1 MDSLLEV
8 GVSGLTA
15 ARLALQTAGNNIAN
29 VNTPGYSRQ
38 SVLQTSQRANFSG
51 SLYLGAGTA
60 VQSVQRAYNEFAVAQ
75 QRDLESQVAKSALV
89 SSQLGSITGMLGTE
103 NSGVAPA
110 MSQVF
115 ANLQALSANPSD
127 TATRTTALAGAAT
140 FVHMMQST
148 SQQLTDERTS
158 LNQQLGSLAAEVNS
172 FAAQVASLNNQ
183 IAVATSAGGSPN
195 DLLDQR
201 DQVVQQLSQDIR
213 VSALKTS
220 GGDVSLYLGSGQPL
234 VVGGTS
240 YALSSQSDP
249 ALPTDQ
255 RLVLQNSAG
264 RPVPVSLAGVGGGKL
279 AGVIEVR
286 DGALNAAQNALGHI
300 TAVLATALNEQQA
313 LGVDAGGRPG
323 QPMFTLPG
331 PQVIARGDNQG
342 GGALSASF
350 SDTTAL
356 TGSDYQVV
364 YDGSQYSVRRLSDSS
379 TTFFGSMPQTL
390 DGVTIASSGTPAA
403 GDSFLVRPTIGV
415 VAGLALAIS
424 NPNQIAA
431 GGALVASAPL
441 SNKGAATIA
450 QPVVDGYPADPA
462 LRDPV
467 TIRFTSA
474 TTYTLTTPTGT
485 SAPQTFAPGGSIAI
499 NGWSVQVNGAAAAG
513 DTFAIGPNTNPGGDS
528 RNAVAMAAL
537 QSLSLVDGATLAGA
551 LGGVVSSTASQ
562 QQASQTALGVQQSML
577 TTAKNDVQSAAGVN
591 LDEEASNLLTLQQAY
606 QASSKYIQI
615 ADSLFQGLMQLNL

>member
-38 SVLQTSQRANFSG
+38 SVVQTSQRANFSG
-51 SLYLGAGTA
+51 ALYLGAGTA
-60 VQSVQRAYNEFAVAQ
+60 IQSVQRAYNEFAVAQ
-75 QRDLESQVAKSALV
+75 QRDLQSQVAKSTLV
-89 SSQLGSITGMLGTE
+89 STQLGSITGMLGTE
-103 NSGVAPA
+103 TSGVAPA

-127 TATRTTALAGAAT
+127 TATRTTALAGAAN
-140 FVHMMQST
+140 FVHMMQAT
-148 SQQLTDERTS
+148 AQQLTDARTS
-158 LNQQLGSLAAEVNS
+158 LNQQLGSIAAEVNS
-172 FAAQVASLNNQ
+172 YAAQVASLNNQ
-183 IAVATSAGGSPN
+183 IAVATAAGGSPN

-249 ALPTDQ
+249 SLPTDQ

-279 AGVIEVR
+279 AGVIDVR
-286 DGALNAAQNALGHI
+286 DGALNAAQNSLGRI
-300 TAVLATALNEQQA
+300 SAVLATALNQQQT
-313 LGVDAGGRPG
+313 LGVDAAGQPG

-331 PQVIARGDNQG
+331 PQVIARGDNPG
-342 GGALSASF
+342 TASLSAAF
-350 SDTTAL
+350 ADTTAL

-364 YDGSQYSVRRLSDSS
+364 FDGSQYAVTRLADS
-379 TTFFGSMPQTL
+379 TTMVFASMPQTI
-390 DGVTIASSGTPAA
+390 DGVTMALSGTPAA
-403 GDSFLVRPTIGV
+403 GDAFLVRPTIGV
-415 VAGLALAIS
+415 VAGLALALS

-441 SNKGAATIA
+441 TNQGTATVS

-467 TIRFTSA
+467 TITFTPGGA
-474 TTYTLTTPTGT
+474 YTVTTPSGT
-485 SAPQTFAPGGSIAI
+485 SAPMAFANGGSIAV
-499 NGWSVQVNGAAAAG
+499 NGWSVQVSGTPAAG
-513 DTFAIGPNTNPGGDS
+513 DAFVIGPNTNPGGDS

-537 QSLSLVDGATLAGA
+537 QSASLVAGATLAGA
-551 LGGVVSSTASQ
+551 LGGVISFTASQ
-562 QQASQTALGVQQSML
+562 QQAAQTALGVQQSML